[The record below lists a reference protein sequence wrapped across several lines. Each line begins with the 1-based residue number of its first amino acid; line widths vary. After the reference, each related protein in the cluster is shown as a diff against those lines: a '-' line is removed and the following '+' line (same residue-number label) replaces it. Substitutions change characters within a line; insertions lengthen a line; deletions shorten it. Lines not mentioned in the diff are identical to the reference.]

1 MEAYL
6 EKLLSQIRCKKA
18 RPFISEEIKR
28 HIEDQIAENLTEG
41 MDAKTAE
48 ERLSAL
54 KVVSYVPA
62 AAITTVTSMP
72 VSIVYNFA
80 NFFHASSYSGLK
92 LR

>member
-6 EKLLSQIRCKKA
+6 DKLLSQIRCKKA

-48 ERLSAL
+48 EKA
-54 KVVSYVPA
+54 V
-62 AAITTVTSMP
+62 
-72 VSIVYNFA
+72 
-80 NFFHASSYSGLK
+80 HQ
-92 LR
+92 

>member
-6 EKLLSQIRCKKA
+6 DKLLSQIRCKKA

-48 ERLSAL
+48 E
-54 KVVSYVPA
+54 KA
-62 AAITTVTSMP
+62 AASVG
-72 VSIVYNFA
+72 
-80 NFFHASSYSGLK
+80 SYRGKYGIRAML
-92 LR
+92 

>member
-48 ERLSAL
+48 EKA
-54 KVVSYVPA
+54 VED
-62 AAITTVTSMP
+62 MGDP
-72 VSIVYNFA
+72 VQVGISLDKIHKPNLY
-80 NFFHASSYSGLK
+80 GL
-92 LR
+92 LYRS